1 MAASK
6 AIQRRLKA
14 LEVMPAARRPGA
26 AKFEITPD
34 EAGEIFDILASAGAI
49 EDVLRAQMGDE
60 WYEQTI
66 ASQAPER
73 T

>member
-6 AIQRRLKA
+6 ATQRRLKA
-14 LEVMPAARRPGA
+14 LETLPAARRQSA
-26 AKFEITPD
+26 AMIEITP
-34 EAGEIFDILASAGAI
+34 EQAGEIFDVLAAAGAI